1 MAQIY
6 NFDNKGGVFFDNS
19 GSTFYF
25 DPWKEAEKP
34 SEPQP
39 SESADEEASDPRQGT
54 AGTDQAA
61 GTNGSTG
68 AGGQQGPAGTNG
80 SFGATA
86 SDPRQGT
93 AGTDQAAG
101 TAGSAGA
108 GGQQGSAGAGT
119 DRMTHTKAGEE
130 TDGRQEAAIESEA
143 GQLTNRQIVILMA
156 SLMGISLSPT
166 ETSHSELSRFLSRLT
181 GRSHQ
186 SLRQSII
193 SYANDGL
200 DKASAKRDARLVASL
215 VERFCP
221 QVAERIRCDAE
232 D

>member
-39 SESADEEASDPRQGT
+39 SESADEE
-54 AGTDQAA
+54 
-61 GTNGSTG
+61 
-68 AGGQQGPAGTNG
+68 
-80 SFGATA
+80 A

>member
-39 SESADEEASDPRQGT
+39 SESAEAEVPDSREEGSAGSAGT
-54 AGTDQAA
+54 A
-61 GTNGSTG
+61 GSTG

-86 SDPRQGT
+86 SDPQQGT

-101 TAGSAGA
+101 TAGSTGA

-119 DRMTHTKAGEE
+119 DRMTDTKAGEE

-193 SYANDGL
+193 SYANEGL

-232 D
+232 E